1 MTRDSNPCPAPASW
15 PLPCLT
21 PEPSA
26 SFHLMTQIAYL
37 GTGLLGAALAEAAAK
52 RGDQVT
58 VWNRT
63 ADKARALEQFGIH
76 VATRPAD
83 AVRGATRV
91 HLVLRDDP
99 VVDEV
104 IAALRPGLDPDAI
117 VLDHTTTQPKLTGE
131 RSRRLNA
138 EGVRYIHCPV
148 FIGPAAARAGQGIIL
163 ASGPRPLF
171 DAVKDALSHMAPRV
185 EYFGERPD
193 LAAVYKLCGNAIIIG
208 LSGIV
213 ADVFA
218 IAGGSG
224 VAPEDALRL
233 LDFFNPAA
241 IMTGRGRNM
250 AKRDF
255 APAFGLVMARKD
267 VRLMMESANGTPL
280 ITLPAIAARMDALIA
295 EGLGESDL
303 GVLGKDS
310 VEKSK

>member
-1 MTRDSNPCPAPASW
+1 MAP
-15 PLPCLT
+15 
-21 PEPSA
+21 
-26 SFHLMTQIAYL
+26 IAYL
-37 GTGLLGAALAEAAAK
+37 GTGLLGSALAEAAAK

-63 ADKARALEQFGIH
+63 ADNARALEQFGIH
-76 VATRPAD
+76 VASSPAD

-91 HLVLRDDP
+91 HLVLKDDP

-104 IAALRPGLDPDAI
+104 IAALRPGLDPGAVI
-117 VLDHTTTQPKLTGE
+117 LDHTTNQPKLTAE

-138 EGVRYIHCPV
+138 EGVRYLHCPV

-163 ASGPRPLF
+163 ASGPKPLF
-171 DAVKDALSHMAPRV
+171 DTVKDALSHMAPRV

-208 LSGIV
+208 LSGVV

-224 VAPEDALRL
+224 VAPEDALKL

-241 IMTGRGRNM
+241 IIAGRGRNM
-250 AKRDF
+250 AKRNF
-255 APAFGLVMARKD
+255 APAFALAMARKD
-267 VRLMMESANGTPL
+267 VRLMMESANGAPL
-280 ITLPAIAARMDALIA
+280 ITLPAIAARMDALIG
-295 EGLGESDL
+295 EGLGGSDL

-310 VEKSK
+310 VGLP

>member
-1 MTRDSNPCPAPASW
+1 MAP
-15 PLPCLT
+15 
-21 PEPSA
+21 
-26 SFHLMTQIAYL
+26 IAYL
-37 GTGLLGAALAEAAAK
+37 GTGLLGSALAEAAAK

-63 ADKARALEQFGIH
+63 ADNARALEQFGIH
-76 VATRPAD
+76 VASSPAD

-91 HLVLRDDP
+91 HLVLKDDP

-104 IAALRPGLDPDAI
+104 IAALRPGLGPDAVI
-117 VLDHTTTQPKLTGE
+117 LDHTTNQPKLTAE

-138 EGVRYIHCPV
+138 EGVRYLHCPV

-163 ASGPRPLF
+163 ASGPKPLF
-171 DAVKDALSHMAPRV
+171 DTVKDALSHMAPRV

-208 LSGIV
+208 LSGVV

-224 VAPEDALRL
+224 VAPEDALKL

-241 IMTGRGRNM
+241 IIAGRGRNM
-250 AKRDF
+250 AKRNF
-255 APAFGLVMARKD
+255 APAFALAMARKD
-267 VRLMMESANGTPL
+267 VRLMMESANGAPL
-280 ITLPAIAARMDALIA
+280 ITLPAIAARMDALIG
-295 EGLGESDL
+295 EGLGGSDL

-310 VEKSK
+310 VGLP

>member
-1 MTRDSNPCPAPASW
+1 MA
-15 PLPCLT
+15 
-21 PEPSA
+21 
-26 SFHLMTQIAYL
+26 HIAYL
-37 GTGLLGAALAEAAAK
+37 GTGLLGSALAEAAAK

-63 ADKARALEQFGIH
+63 ADNARALEQFGIH
-76 VATRPAD
+76 VASSPAD

-91 HLVLRDDP
+91 HLVLKDDP

-104 IAALRPGLDPDAI
+104 IAALRPGLDPGAVI
-117 VLDHTTTQPKLTGE
+117 LDHTTNQPKLTAE

-138 EGVRYIHCPV
+138 EGVRYLHCPV

-163 ASGPRPLF
+163 ASGPKPLF
-171 DAVKDALSHMAPRV
+171 DTVKDALSHMAPRV

-208 LSGIV
+208 LSGVV

-224 VAPEDALRL
+224 VAPEDALKL

-241 IMTGRGRNM
+241 IIAGRGRNM
-250 AKRDF
+250 AKRNF
-255 APAFGLVMARKD
+255 APAFALAMARKD
-267 VRLMMESANGTPL
+267 VRLMMESANGAPL
-280 ITLPAIAARMDALIA
+280 ITLPAIAARMDALIG
-295 EGLGESDL
+295 EGLGGSDL

-310 VEKSK
+310 VGLP